1 MKRTTALAATTA
13 LVTSLILPG
22 AAALAQTLA
31 LEEIV
36 VTARKI
42 EENLMEVPVAITA
55 FSAADLDS
63 ADMSTLDDIQLFTPS
78 FFFSN
83 QQGGSGRNDRS
94 SNSLT
99 FRGLFLG
106 SNTGIKAGGLMFI
119 DGAPIIGSQAPSV
132 VDMERV
138 EILKGPQ
145 AAYFGRSTFVGAI
158 NFVTK
163 DPADEFGGRVSAEY
177 SRFGSNE
184 TNLVLEGPIVPGKMN
199 MRVSG
204 RHWAKGGDYTNAA
217 NPTVKF
223 GERETNSLSTSI
235 VFTPTDNLKIKAF
248 VNYFEDNDGPPAQA
262 ALKDESYNCTLGG
275 RGGYYCGTLP
285 SVDEFGL
292 DLVSGD
298 YIIGAQ
304 LQDTLFNPP
313 ASWTVFDTSF
323 NNHGGTRRA
332 AFQADLR
339 IDYDHDSGYAFSSLT
354 AFHEDKQQTILDLNY
369 RDFHDI
375 KNPLGFLGAPKLP
388 WFNTTL
394 LTQGKQNDISQELR
408 ITSPQDGSFR
418 WTAGFNYLDA
428 HSPGGTVYG
437 NLIFGPFFTG
447 SIVERNVETPAI
459 FGAGY
464 FDITEELTL
473 GVEARY
479 QWDKIS
485 EQTLVGGGG
494 VPLPNAPLL
503 EATFKSFSPR
513 VTLDYNYGENSTA
526 YALFSRGFRP
536 GGFNSLLINESAAT
550 IAAINAV
557 VSGAGVTYA
566 EEKIDNY
573 ELGLKS
579 SWLDGRART
588 TVALYY
594 MEWLNGQNQS
604 LIPVSSGGVN
614 NLYSITIN
622 NGVAH
627 LQGVEF
633 EGQFQATE
641 NLTLSGSLGYNDT
654 KYVDSTPAFSCS
666 QCNEITGS
674 VDATGNELPY
684 SPKVSWS
691 LSASYDDELNADWDF
706 FTRADWAHQGALWA
720 DQANIA
726 KSSAYDVV
734 NLRAGIR
741 QDDVSIELFLNNA
754 LDHGEFTQ
762 ARQGIDLKT
771 FGPFAPNGN
780 EIRVSLP
787 DRRSWGVRASYNF

>member
-1 MKRTTALAATTA
+1 MKRTTVLAASTA
-13 LVTSLILPG
+13 LISSLVLPG
-22 AAALAQTLA
+22 AAATAQILA

-42 EENLMEVPVAITA
+42 EENLMEVPLAITA
-55 FSAADLDS
+55 FSAADLEA
-63 ADMSTLDDIQLFTPS
+63 ADMSTLEDIQLFTPS

-106 SNTGIKAGGLMFI
+106 SNTGISAGGLMFI
-119 DGAPIIGSQAPSV
+119 DGAPIIGAQAPSV

-158 NFVTK
+158 NFVSK
-163 DPADEFGGRVSAEY
+163 DPSDEFGGRVTAEY

-184 TNLVLEGPIVPGKMN
+184 ANLVLEGPIVPGKMN
-199 MRVSG
+199 VRVSG
-204 RHWAKGGDYTNAA
+204 RHYEQGAHYENAA
-217 NPTVKF
+217 NPTVGF
-223 GERETNSLSTSI
+223 GARETNSISASM
-235 VFTPTDNLKIKAF
+235 VFTPTEDLKIKAYI
-248 VNYFEDNDGPPAQA
+248 NYFEDNDGPPAQA
-262 ALKDESYNCTLGG
+262 SLKDESYNCSPGG
-275 RGGYYCGTLP
+275 RAGYFCGTIP
-285 SVDEFGL
+285 SVGEFGL

-298 YIIGAQ
+298 YIINAQ
-304 LQDTLFNPP
+304 LQETLFNPP
-313 ASWTVFDTSF
+313 ASWTVFDPNF
-323 NNHGGTRRA
+323 NRSGGTKRRA
-332 AFQADLR
+332 LQADLR
-339 IDYDHDSGYAFSSLT
+339 IDYDHDSGYSFSALT

-375 KNPLGFLGAPKLP
+375 PNPIFFGPPGLP
-388 WFNTTL
+388 HFNTTL
-394 LTQGKQNDISQELR
+394 LNQGQQEDISQEVR
-408 ITSPQDGSFR
+408 ITSPQDERLR
-418 WTAGFNYLDA
+418 WTLGLNYLKA
-428 HSPGGTVYG
+428 HSPGGSVYG

-447 SIVERNVETPAI
+447 SIVERDVETPAV

-464 FDITEELTL
+464 FDITDELTL
-473 GVEARY
+473 GLEARY
-479 QWDKIS
+479 QWDKIR

-494 VPLPNAPLL
+494 VPLPNAPVL

-513 VTLDYNYGENSTA
+513 ITLDYNYAENSTA

-536 GGFNSLLINESAAT
+536 GGFNSLLVNEPQST
-550 IAAINAV
+550 IDAINAAV
-557 VSGAGVTYA
+557 AGAGVTFA

-573 ELGLKS
+573 EIGLKS

-604 LIPVSSGGVN
+604 LIPVSAGGVN
-614 NLYSITIN
+614 NLFSITIN

-627 LQGVEF
+627 LKGIEF

-654 KYVDSTPAFSCS
+654 EYVASTPTFDCS

-674 VDATGNELPY
+674 FDATGNELPY

-691 LSASYDDELNADWDF
+691 LAASYTDELNADWDWF
-706 FTRADWAHQGALWA
+706 SRADWAHQGSKWA

-734 NLRAGIR
+734 NLRTGIR
-741 QDDVSIELFLNNA
+741 NEEFSLEFFILNA
-754 LDHGEFTQ
+754 LDHDEFTQ

-771 FGPFAPNGN
+771 FGPFAPDNN

-787 DRRSWGVRASYNF
+787 NRRSWGVRASYNF

>member
-13 LVTSLILPG
+13 LVTSLVLPG
-22 AAALAQTLA
+22 AAAMAQSLA

-42 EENLMEVPVAITA
+42 EENLMEVPLAITA
-55 FSAADLDS
+55 FSAADLDA
-63 ADMSTLDDIQLFTPS
+63 ADMSTLDDIQLVTPS

-106 SNTGIKAGGLMFI
+106 SNTGISAGGLMFI
-119 DGAPIIGSQAPSV
+119 DGAPIIGAQPPSV

-158 NFVTK
+158 NFVSK
-163 DPADEFGGRVSAEY
+163 DPADEFGGRITAEY
-177 SRFGSNE
+177 GRFGSNE
-184 TNLVLEGPIVPGKMN
+184 TNLVLEGPVVPGKMN

-204 RHWAKGGDYTNAA
+204 RHYAQGGGYTNAA
-217 NPTVKF
+217 NPSVTF
-223 GERETNSLSTSI
+223 GDRETNSISTSI
-235 VFTPTDNLKIKAF
+235 VFTPTDNFKIKAY

-262 ALKDESYNCTLGG
+262 ALKDESYNCSPGG
-275 RGGYYCGTLP
+275 RAGYYCGTLP
-285 SVDEFGL
+285 SVGEFGL
-292 DLVSGD
+292 DLISGD
-298 YIIGAQ
+298 YIINAQ

-313 ASWTVFDTSF
+313 DSWTVFDPTF
-323 NNHGGTRRA
+323 NTHGGTRRN

-339 IDYDHDSGYAFSSLT
+339 MDYDHDSGYSFSSLT
-354 AFHEDKQQTILDLNY
+354 AFHTDKQQTILDLNY

-375 KNPLGFLGAPKLP
+375 PNPIFFGAPRLP
-388 WFNTTL
+388 HFNTTL
-394 LTQGKQNDISQELR
+394 LNQGKQKDISQELR
-408 ITSPQDGSFR
+408 ITSPQDERLR
-418 WTAGFNYLDA
+418 WTLGFNYLDA
-428 HSPGGTVYG
+428 HSPGGSVYG
-437 NLIFGPFFTG
+437 NLVFGPFFTG
-447 SIVERNVETPAI
+447 SIVERDVETPAV

-464 FDITEELTL
+464 FDITDELTL
-473 GVEARY
+473 GLEARY

-503 EATFKSFSPR
+503 SATFKSFSPR
-513 VTLDYNYGENSTA
+513 ITLDYNYAENSTA

-536 GGFNSLLINESAAT
+536 GGFNSLLVNEPQST
-550 IAAINAV
+550 IDAINAA

-573 ELGLKS
+573 EIGIKS

-588 TVALYY
+588 TIALYY

-604 LIPVSSGGVN
+604 LIPVSAGGVN
-614 NLYSITIN
+614 NLFSITIN
-622 NGVAH
+622 NGIAH

-641 NLTLSGSLGYNDT
+641 NLTLSGTLGYNDS
-654 KYVDSTPAFSCS
+654 KYVQSTPSFDCS

-674 VDATGNELPY
+674 FDATGNELPY

-691 LSASYDDELNADWDF
+691 LAASYEDELNADWDWF
-706 FTRADWAHQGALWA
+706 SRVDWAHQGSKWA

-726 KSSAYDVV
+726 KSAAYDVV

-741 QDDVSIELFLNNA
+741 QENFSIEAFLLNA
-754 LDHGEFTQ
+754 LDHDEFTQ

-771 FGPFAPNGN
+771 FGPFAPDNN

-787 DRRSWGVRASYNF
+787 NRRAWGIRASYNF

>member
-13 LVTSLILPG
+13 LVTSLVLPG
-22 AAALAQTLA
+22 AAAMAQSLA

-42 EENLMEVPVAITA
+42 EENLMEVPLAITA
-55 FSAADLDS
+55 FSAADLDA
-63 ADMSTLDDIQLFTPS
+63 ADMSTLDDIQLVTPS

-106 SNTGIKAGGLMFI
+106 SNTGISAGGLMFI
-119 DGAPIIGSQAPSV
+119 DGAPIIGAQPPSV

-158 NFVTK
+158 NFVSK
-163 DPADEFGGRVSAEY
+163 DPADEFGGRITAEY
-177 SRFGSNE
+177 GRFGSNE
-184 TNLVLEGPIVPGKMN
+184 TNLVLEGPVVPGKMN

-204 RHWAKGGDYTNAA
+204 RHYAQGGGYTNAA
-217 NPTVKF
+217 NPSVTF
-223 GERETNSLSTSI
+223 GDRETNSISTSI
-235 VFTPTDNLKIKAF
+235 VFTPTDNLKIKAY

-262 ALKDESYNCTLGG
+262 ALKDESYNCSPGG
-275 RGGYYCGTLP
+275 RPGYYCGTLP
-285 SVDEFGL
+285 SVGEFGL
-292 DLVSGD
+292 DLISGD
-298 YIIGAQ
+298 YIINAQ

-313 ASWTVFDTSF
+313 DSWTVFDPNF
-323 NNHGGTRRA
+323 NTHGGTRRN

-339 IDYDHDSGYAFSSLT
+339 MDYDHDSGYSFSSLT
-354 AFHEDKQQTILDLNY
+354 AFHTDKQQTILDLNY

-375 KNPLGFLGAPKLP
+375 PNPLGFLGAPRLP
-388 WFNTTL
+388 HFNTTL
-394 LTQGKQNDISQELR
+394 LNQGKQKDISQELR
-408 ITSPQDGSFR
+408 ITSPQDERLR
-418 WTAGFNYLDA
+418 WTLGFNYLDA
-428 HSPGGTVYG
+428 HSPGGSVYG

-447 SIVERNVETPAI
+447 SIVERDVETPAV

-464 FDITEELTL
+464 FDITDELTL
-473 GVEARY
+473 GLEARY

-503 EATFKSFSPR
+503 SATFKSFSPR
-513 VTLDYNYGENSTA
+513 ITLDYNYAENSTA

-536 GGFNSLLINESAAT
+536 GGFNSLLVNEPQST
-550 IAAINAV
+550 IDAINAAV
-557 VSGAGVTYA
+557 AGAGVTYA

-573 ELGLKS
+573 EIGIKS

-588 TVALYY
+588 TIALYY

-604 LIPVSSGGVN
+604 LIPVSANGVN
-614 NLYSITIN
+614 NLFSITIN

-641 NLTLSGSLGYNDT
+641 NLTLSGSLGYNDS
-654 KYVDSTPAFSCS
+654 KYVDSTPAFVCS

-674 VDATGNELPY
+674 GDATGNELPY

-691 LSASYDDELNADWDF
+691 LAASYEDELNADWDWF
-706 FTRADWAHQGALWA
+706 SRVDWAHQGSKWA

-741 QDDVSIELFLNNA
+741 QENFSIEAFLLNA
-754 LDHGEFTQ
+754 LDHDEFTQ

-771 FGPFAPNGN
+771 FGPFAPDNN

-787 DRRSWGVRASYNF
+787 NRRAWGIRASYNF

>member
-13 LVTSLILPG
+13 LVTSLVLPG
-22 AAALAQTLA
+22 AAAMAQSLA

-42 EENLMEVPVAITA
+42 EENLMEVPLAITA
-55 FSAADLDS
+55 FSSADLEA
-63 ADMSTLDDIQLFTPS
+63 ADMSTLEDIQLFTPS

-106 SNTGIKAGGLMFI
+106 SNTGISAGGLMFI
-119 DGAPIIGSQAPSV
+119 DGAPIIGAQPPSV

-158 NFVTK
+158 NFVSK
-163 DPADEFGGRVSAEY
+163 DPADEFGGRITAEY
-177 SRFGSNE
+177 GRFGSNE
-184 TNLVLEGPIVPGKMN
+184 TNLVLEGPVVPGKMN

-204 RHWAKGGDYTNAA
+204 RHYAQGGGYTNAA
-217 NPTVKF
+217 NPSVTF
-223 GERETNSLSTSI
+223 GDRETNSISTSI
-235 VFTPTDNLKIKAF
+235 VFTPTDNLKIKAY

-262 ALKDESYNCTLGG
+262 ALKDESYNCSPGG
-275 RGGYYCGTLP
+275 RPGYYCGTLP
-285 SVDEFGL
+285 SVGEFGL
-292 DLVSGD
+292 DLISGD
-298 YIIGAQ
+298 YIINAQ

-313 ASWTVFDTSF
+313 DSWTVFDPNF
-323 NNHGGTRRA
+323 NTHGGTRRN

-339 IDYDHDSGYAFSSLT
+339 MDYDHDSGYSFSSLT
-354 AFHEDKQQTILDLNY
+354 AFHTDKQQTILDLNY

-375 KNPLGFLGAPKLP
+375 PNPLAFLGPPRLP
-388 WFNTTL
+388 HFNTTL
-394 LTQGKQNDISQELR
+394 LNQGKQKDISQELR
-408 ITSPQDGSFR
+408 ITSPQDERLR
-418 WTAGFNYLDA
+418 WTLGFNYLDA

-447 SIVERNVETPAI
+447 SIVERDVETPAV

-464 FDITEELTL
+464 YDITEELTL
-473 GVEARY
+473 GLEARY

-503 EATFKSFSPR
+503 AATFKSFSPR
-513 VTLDYNYGENSTA
+513 VTLDYNYAENSTA

-536 GGFNSLLINESAAT
+536 GGFNSLLVNESADT
-550 IAAINAV
+550 IAAINAA

-573 ELGLKS
+573 EVGLKS

-588 TVALYY
+588 TIALYY

-604 LIPVSSGGVN
+604 LIAVSQGGVN
-614 NLYSITIN
+614 NLFSITIN
-622 NGVAH
+622 NGLAK
-627 LQGVEF
+627 LKGIEF

-641 NLTLSGSLGYNDT
+641 NLTLSGSLGYNDS
-654 KYVDSTPAFSCS
+654 KYVDSTPAFVCS

-674 VDATGNELPY
+674 GDATGNELPY

-691 LSASYDDELNADWDF
+691 LAASYTDELNADWDWF
-706 FTRADWAHQGALWA
+706 SRADWAHQGSKWA

-741 QDDVSIELFLNNA
+741 QENFSIEAFLLNA
-754 LDHGEFTQ
+754 LDHDEFTQ

-771 FGPFAPNGN
+771 FGPFAPDNN

-787 DRRSWGVRASYNF
+787 NRRAWGIRASYNF